1 MLTAY
6 PVRRSIVVVLSL
18 FTFVAALVIG
28 WVMYVQRRQA
38 HEQVPKRI
46 KFEQSLVHYIRE
58 HHECSEEVAY
68 QHIAD
73 FVKKHVTPNEQPSIV
88 SLLAQSKQSLVELAV
103 SLLQYFPQE
112 IEEI

>member
-1 MLTAY
+1 MHIAY
-6 PVRRSIVVVLSL
+6 PIRRSIVVLSL
-18 FTFVAALVIG
+18 LMIVAALVNA
-28 WVMYVQRRQA
+28 WVRYVQRRQTR
-38 HEQVPKRI
+38 EQMPERI
-46 KFEQSLVHYIRE
+46 KFGQDLVHYVQE

-73 FVKKHVTPNEQPSIV
+73 FVKKHVSPNEQSSIET
-88 SLLAQSKQSLVELAV
+88 LLAHSRQSLVELAV

>member
-6 PVRRSIVVVLSL
+6 LIRRSIVVLSF
-18 FTFVAALVIG
+18 FTFVAALAIG
-28 WVMYVQRRQA
+28 WVRYVQCRQV
-38 HEQVPKRI
+38 HEQMPERI
-46 KFEQSLVHYIRE
+46 KFKQNLVHYVQE

-73 FVKKHVTPNEQPSIV
+73 FVKKHVLPNEQSSIV
-88 SLLAQSKQSLVELAV
+88 SLLAQSRRSLVELAV